1 MSRPSPLSHLVPAAL
16 AACALAAL
24 LVLAGC
30 GSGTPDGLV
39 GPTEAVGPNGPIGWS
54 EAQTRVGER
63 LTAEGPVTTV
73 SETGGEVVLDLG
85 AEAPDPS
92 RLVVVIP
99 AAARGAFPADA
110 ETAYLDK
117 LVQATG
123 TIEERDGVA
132 TIVVEKPA
140 DLKVE

>member
-1 MSRPSPLSHLVPAAL
+1 MSRRIHLRRFVPTSL
-16 AACALAAL
+16 AACALAGL
-24 LVLAGC
+24 LVLTGC
-30 GSGTPDGLV
+30 GGSTPDGLV

-92 RLVVVIP
+92 RLVVIIP
-99 AAARGAFPADA
+99 AASRDAFPANA

-117 LVQATG
+117 LIRATG
-123 TIEERDGVA
+123 AIEDREGVA
-132 TIVVEKPA
+132 TMVVEKPA
-140 DLKVE
+140 DLTVE

>member
-1 MSRPSPLSHLVPAAL
+1 M
-16 AACALAAL
+16 
-24 LVLAGC
+24 
-30 GSGTPDGLV
+30 
-39 GPTEAVGPNGPIGWS
+39 
-54 EAQTRVGER
+54 
-63 LTAEGPVTTV
+63 

-99 AAARGAFPADA
+99 AASRGAFPADA

-117 LVQATG
+117 LVRATG
-123 TIEERDGVA
+123 TIEDRDGVA

>member
-1 MSRPSPLSHLVPAAL
+1 MSRPSHLRRLATAAL

-30 GSGTPDGLV
+30 GSSTPDELV
-39 GPTEAVGPNGPIGWS
+39 GPTEGVGPNGPIGWS
-54 EAQTRVGER
+54 EAQTRVGEL

-73 SETGGEVVLDLG
+73 GETGGDVVLDLG

-92 RLVVVIP
+92 RLVVIIP
-99 AAARGAFPADA
+99 AASRDAFPPDA

-117 LVQATG
+117 LIRVRG
-123 TIEERDGVA
+123 TIEDRDGVA
-132 TIVVEKPA
+132 TIVVERPA

>member
-1 MSRPSPLSHLVPAAL
+1 MSRPSHIRRLVPATF

-30 GSGTPDGLV
+30 GGGTPDGLV

-73 SETGGEVVLDLG
+73 SETGGEVVLDVG

-117 LVQATG
+117 LIRVRG
-123 TIEERDGVA
+123 TIEDRDGVA